1 MRRLDKQII
10 IRTDEEGKETLRRY
24 CEDNH
29 TTLVELLQEII
40 ERIRS
45 GKLW

>member
-10 IRTDEEGKETLRRY
+10 IRTDAEGKETLRQY
-24 CEDNH
+24 CENNN
-29 TTLVELLQEII
+29 TTLVDLLQEII